1 MDWDRPSSFARFRL
15 IFRPSNEKPHS
26 VCAQHAAAQG
36 LPKSL
41 RTADYDGKTWI
52 HLDLRLFKRIPN
64 SLDTREERKDTSFY
78 GCLAAARLE
87 T

>member
-1 MDWDRPSSFARFRL
+1 
-15 IFRPSNEKPHS
+15 
-26 VCAQHAAAQG
+26 
-36 LPKSL
+36 L

-78 GCLAAARLE
+78 GCLAAAQLE